1 MNLEIITR
9 QDRHGGDHRRDL
21 ALLAKLLGLLSNRE
35 VRQQMMQRVLKEPTG
50 GADSLQTRTLDLKK
64 HPLED
69 DRLTLFYHPL
79 SNIVY

>member
-35 VRQQMMQRVLKEPTG
+35 VR
-50 GADSLQTRTLDLKK
+50 
-64 HPLED
+64 
-69 DRLTLFYHPL
+69 
-79 SNIVY
+79 

>member
-1 MNLEIITR
+1 
-9 QDRHGGDHRRDL
+9 
-21 ALLAKLLGLLSNRE
+21 
-35 VRQQMMQRVLKEPTG
+35 MMQRVLKEPTG